1 MESPGAVLDM
11 CFANLQAAS
20 EKPPEVQMETEKK
33 DPEASCREIFVLFY
47 RFVQRLREA
56 VPRKRQGNWW
66 YRPIYFLIVVSR
78 RGVALSRAVAGCT
91 ELCQETACSGCSTY
105 FVLKLL
111 GAFGC
116 FWYNDVVACLL
127 LTM

>member
-20 EKPPEVQMETEKK
+20 EKPPEVQMETAEKK
-33 DPEASCREIFVLFY
+33 DPEASCREIFVIFY

-91 ELCQETACSGCSTY
+91 ELCQETACNTCLFSG
-105 FVLKLL
+105 FLMLL
-111 GAFGC
+111 GI
-116 FWYNDVVACLL
+116 NVV
-127 LTM
+127 